1 VAGARLPPRRASSR
15 PLSRRSDMAAFSP
28 WQAMQRCC
36 RIAEA
41 LAASGSVEAAWAASA
56 NRPQGSIFQGMRM
69 ATYQDYQSGTS
80 KHTAAES
87 VAHGLGFRMHV
98 QLLIDASNVV
108 TDCVYAD
115 VDAVCRC
122 LVTVAFSQQTQHT
135 DFLRGQVR
143 RLGRRRGFLKHCDDL
158 TRDLR

>member
-69 ATYQDYQSGTS
+69 ATYQAYQSGTS

-87 VAHGLGFRMHV
+87 VANGLGFRMHV
-98 QLLIDASNVV
+98 HLLIDASYVV
-108 TDCVYAD
+108 T
-115 VDAVCRC
+115 VCIYVNVIALC
-122 LVTVAFSQQTQHT
+122 SCTVPVAF
-135 DFLRGQVR
+135 
-143 RLGRRRGFLKHCDDL
+143 
-158 TRDLR
+158 